1 MVNTLLSLV
10 RDIERDMEQ
19 LQERRRPRA
28 KSKLDILTDT
38 MIEFEAGRILF
49 SENAKNQFKDEFYSI
64 GTHNVLS

>member
-1 MVNTLLSLV
+1 MVNTVNTLLSLV

-49 SENAKNQFKDEFYSI
+49 SENAKKISSF
-64 GTHNVLS
+64 

>member
-1 MVNTLLSLV
+1 MVNTVNTLLSLV

-38 MIEFEAGRILF
+38 VIEFEAGGILF
-49 SENAKNQFKDEFYSI
+49 SENAKNSSFQLEKCGFF
-64 GTHNVLS
+64 